1 MSFCMTEIKASIQ
14 INSSADKVWN
24 IVSDLDRESKF
35 WNNITKTRTL
45 STEGNVVKYEITLGK
60 VDRCLQTVTLYTQ
73 EKILAEFTKGIIG
86 GTKTTTLT
94 PRDTGTFLEIIWDVK
109 FKGMAGLMSGKLN
122 NDFQDYTEQAVLAI
136 KQAAEGR
143 TPESSF
149 KMETRTHWAD
159 KFDSDK

>member
-1 MSFCMTEIKASIQ
+1 MAEIKATIE

-35 WNNITKTRTL
+35 WNNITKFRTI
-45 STEGNVVKYEITLGK
+45 STEGNVVKREITLGK
-60 VDRCLQTVTLYTQ
+60 VDRCLQTVTLYPK

-94 PRDTGTFLEIIWDVK
+94 PSSGGTNLEILLDIK
-109 FKGMAGLMSGKLN
+109 FKGIAGIMSGKLN
-122 NDFQDYTEQAVLAI
+122 NDFQGHTEQAVLAI
-136 KQAAEGR
+136 KQAAEGI
-143 TPESSF
+143 TPQSSF